1 MWLHPIAYSSSH
13 YTCVQL
19 LCAVLP
25 ASAQISVYDVRKRK
39 KKVLKEGDEKENE
52 TKREGRKQ

>member
-1 MWLHPIAYSSSH
+1 
-13 YTCVQL
+13 
-19 LCAVLP
+19 
-25 ASAQISVYDVRKRK
+25 VYDVRKRK